1 MNGED
6 PGSYPVLMGV
16 SLDTDPDM
24 ASYQHVESVDTAE
37 DPVEAPGESQEPD
50 DSYHQPYTIA
60 PVAAPYPRQQHRHD
74 NCSHSTVTRQWR
86 IDQYET
92 CNTCGK
98 RPLLRWFYL
107 CTEDNTDYSA
117 SIDRNGSL
125 LSEWITDA
133 ILEGEY
139 TDEQRDKLWQQKL
152 EVLELCEM
160 ERTLSMSGSCY
171 DPSHETE
178 QQYEFHQFETHQSRL
193 SADVH
198 SRPGRCQYR
207 ACHHCDRKLQERTWV
222 SLNAVC
228 NNPDATPPSAWDLW
242 ETPVSDLEVVRN
254 LGLRPSRP
262 PLPPPH
268 ISQYSYRAFHRR
280 RVRRISHVAGYESS
294 LNMGAMSN
302 LSTIE
307 EITEEVDT
315 VSTEV
320 RAEMHHGIDAEGQT
334 APMESSS
341 EESERP
347 FSGHGDA
354 VQ

>member
-1 MNGED
+1 MDGEEV
-6 PGSYPVLMGV
+6 GSYPVLIGV
-16 SLDTDPDM
+16 SPDTDLDPDM
-24 ASYQHVESVDTAE
+24 ASFQHVESVDTAE
-37 DPVEAPGESQEPD
+37 DCVEAMNESQEPG
-50 DSYHQPYTIA
+50 DSIHQPCAIA
-60 PVAAPYPRQQHRHD
+60 PVVAPYPRQQHRHD
-74 NCSHSTVTRQWR
+74 NCSHSTAMRQWR
-86 IDQYET
+86 IDQHET
-92 CNTCGK
+92 CNTCGR
-98 RPLLRWFYL
+98 RPFLRWFYL
-107 CTEDNTDYSA
+107 CTEDTTDYSA
-117 SIDRNGSL
+117 STDRNGSL

-171 DPSHETE
+171 DPSHGTE

-228 NNPDATPPSAWDLW
+228 NDPDTTPPSVWDLW
-242 ETPVSDLEVVRN
+242 ETPVSDAEVVKN
-254 LGLRPSRP
+254 LGLRPPRP
-262 PLPPPH
+262 PAPPPH
-268 ISQYSYRAFHRR
+268 FSQCSFRAFHRR
-280 RVRRISHVAGYESS
+280 RVRRISHLAGYESS

-307 EITEEVDT
+307 EITEEIDT
-315 VSTEV
+315 LSTEIRTV
-320 RAEMHHGIDAEGQT
+320 VHKGIGAEG
-334 APMESSS
+334 
-341 EESERP
+341 
-347 FSGHGDA
+347 
-354 VQ
+354 